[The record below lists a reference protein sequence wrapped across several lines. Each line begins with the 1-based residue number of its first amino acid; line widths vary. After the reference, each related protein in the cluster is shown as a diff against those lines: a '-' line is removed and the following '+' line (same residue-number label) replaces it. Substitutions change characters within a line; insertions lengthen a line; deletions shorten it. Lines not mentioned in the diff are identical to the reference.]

1 MNGSNG
7 YAPVTPRDDWFD
19 RLARRAAS
27 GISRRDA
34 VGVLAGTTAMA
45 FFGSIV
51 KPSRLVAAEP
61 HQGKDAGC
69 SGTRSAYR
77 EGCNKV
83 PKPPPYTPAMNGC
96 GPQKGLNLVPQAPLY
111 LADFTQPCNGHD
123 RGYGTCN
130 RPKDVTDS
138 KFLEDMKATCEG
150 SGAPISGFVNALL
163 MLQCYRNAEIFY
175 LAVSELGDGPYKEGQ
190 KEACD
195 CCDDCPGGAKKCSG
209 QCCRAGNWICGASGL
224 CCEDC
229 APGWIKCGTDYGE
242 WKRCGF
248 GCCMPGSPI
257 CCPGI
262 QPGSL
267 RCCNGKCYKGGC
279 G

>member
-1 MNGSNG
+1 MNGAKGS
-7 YAPVTPRDDWFD
+7 APVSPRDDWFD

-27 GISRRDA
+27 GVSRRDA
-34 VGVLAGTTAMA
+34 VGMLAGTTVMA
-45 FFGSIV
+45 FFGASV

-61 HQGKDAGC
+61 KRGDDPGC

-77 EGCNKV
+77 EGCSKV
-83 PKPPPYTPAMNGC
+83 PKLNYTPAINGC
-96 GPQKGLNLVPQAPLY
+96 GPQKGTNLVPQAPLY

-138 KFLEDMKATCEG
+138 KFLEDMKAVCEG

-163 MLQCYRNAEIFY
+163 MLQCVRNAEIFY
-175 LAVSELGDGPYKEGQ
+175 LAVSELGDDPYKEGQ
-190 KEACD
+190 KEGCD
-195 CCDDCPGGAKKCSG
+195 CCDDCPGGALKCKG
-209 QCCRAGNWICGASGL
+209 ECCRAGNWICGKSGK

-229 APGWIKCGTDYGE
+229 APGWIKCE
-242 WKRCGF
+242 SAEESRCGY
-248 GCCMPGSPI
+248 GCCRPGHPV
-257 CCPGI
+257 CCPTKRPGI
-262 QPGSL
+262 PT
-267 RCCNGKCYKGGC
+267 CCNKCNGAGGC